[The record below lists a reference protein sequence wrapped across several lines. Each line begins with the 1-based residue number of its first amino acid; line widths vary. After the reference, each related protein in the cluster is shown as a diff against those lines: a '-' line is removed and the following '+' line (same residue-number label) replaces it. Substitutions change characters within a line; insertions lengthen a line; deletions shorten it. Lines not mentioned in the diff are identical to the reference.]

1 MKKMTFKYSILVRTV
16 PFQEKDLVSPMLAR
30 LKVFVDSGNGSKQLS
45 NQLHF
50 LLKIKFLEAIIH
62 SSFIKVENRTRLEQK
77 CCPQQELVFKLFF
90 CFKF

>member
-1 MKKMTFKYSILVRTV
+1 
-16 PFQEKDLVSPMLAR
+16 MLAR

-77 CCPQQELVFKLFF
+77 CCPQQELVSNFFF
-90 CFKF
+90 CFQFRKKFQKLCSKFFYCLLRNVAGAAN